1 MCFVAAIAVLAA
13 GCGKPAGNRAANSGG
28 SVDLDSLAVGEAIRH
43 DNLAIFPVI
52 SKTPRNENPFIT
64 LDEGL
69 AAGTIEIRE
78 LGSAAAGVQTV
89 QQTVQPNPGASP
101 FDALGPPSFDPPS
114 FNRPSTPAPNQPV
127 QPPARNEV
135 VSDQSSND
143 SRAIPTGN
151 EEHRPQQTANAP
163 ARNDE
168 SAVQP
173 GRAAANDVNRLLV
186 LNKSNKPL
194 YLMPGEIIVGG
205 QQDRV
210 IGTEVVLQPSEEP
223 QTIDV
228 FCVEHGRW
236 RNRDAT
242 ELAGYVNASRINSD
256 VYPVADL
263 VVPVSPE
270 AANPEKAAAQAAQGK
285 FVASVGRLNKG
296 SRLAVQEA
304 NDQSKVWSEVSKE
317 NLKSGVANGTTTG
330 AFTKNYA
337 DNDTLKKLQ
346 PLMEKI
352 KDPVGQTE
360 NIVGVVVAVD
370 GKIDS
375 MDVFQSTPLFRQLW
389 PKLLKSYALDAVNAA
404 STGEKSKAAPA
415 ECTKDDAKQF
425 LTKAF
430 KADERGTETKHNVAV
445 TTRGGEKD
453 DFVSFTASEDEKSAG
468 AMGGGGGFGGGVH
481 TSAFAK

>member
-1 MCFVAAIAVLAA
+1 MSRCMWLVAAIAVLAA
-13 GCGKPAGNRAANSGG
+13 GCGKPAGNHAANRGG
-28 SVDLDSLAVGEAIRH
+28 SVDLDGLVIGEPIRH
-43 DNLAIFPVI
+43 ENLTIFPVI

-78 LGSAAAGVQTV
+78 LGSSGAGAQTA
-89 QQTVQPNPGASP
+89 QPTVQPNPGATP
-101 FDALGPPSFDPPS
+101 FDAPEPPS
-114 FNRPSTPAPNQPV
+114 FNAPSTPAPNQ
-127 QPPARNEV
+127 PARNEV
-135 VSDQSSND
+135 VSDQPSND
-143 SRAIPTGN
+143 PFSPPTGN
-151 EEHRPQQTANAP
+151 NDPRPPQAPNAP
-163 ARNDE
+163 AQNDV
-168 SAVQP
+168 AGAQRGQP
-173 GRAAANDVNRLLV
+173 AANDVNRLIV
-186 LNKSNKPL
+186 LNTSNKPL

-210 IGTEVVLQPSEEP
+210 IGTEVVLQPSKEP

-242 ELAGYVNASRINSD
+242 ELAGYVNAGRLNTNA
-256 VYPVADL
+256 YAVADL
-263 VVPVSPE
+263 VVPVAPE
-270 AANPEKAAAQAAQGK
+270 AANPEKAAEQAAQGK

-304 NDQSKVWSEVSKE
+304 NDQGKVWSEVSKE
-317 NLKSGVANGTTTG
+317 NAKSGVASETTTG

-404 STGEKSKAAPA
+404 SAGEKAKAATA

-430 KADERGTETKHNVAV
+430 KAEERGTETKHNVAV

-453 DFVSFTASEDEKSAG
+453 DFVSFSASADEMPAG
-468 AMGGGGGFGGGVH
+468 AAGGGFGGGGGVH

>member
-1 MCFVAAIAVLAA
+1 MSRCIWLVAAIAVFVA
-13 GCGKPAGNRAANSGG
+13 GCGKPASNRVANSGG
-28 SVDLDSLAVGEAIRH
+28 AVDLDHLAIGEPIRH
-43 DNLAIFPVI
+43 DNLTIFPVI
-52 SKTPRNENPFIT
+52 SKTPRSENPFIT

-69 AAGTIEIRE
+69 AAGTVEIRE
-78 LGSAAAGVQTV
+78 LGSAAADGQTT
-89 QQTVQPNPGASP
+89 QQTVQPNANPNPVAQTPSP
-101 FDALGPPSFDPPS
+101 DP
-114 FNRPSTPAPNQPV
+114 PSTPAPS
-127 QPPARNEV
+127 PA
-135 VSDQSSND
+135 
-143 SRAIPTGN
+143 
-151 EEHRPQQTANAP
+151 PQQAPNAP

-168 SAVQP
+168 STVQP
-173 GRAAANDVNRLLV
+173 ARTAANDVNRLLV
-186 LNKSNKPL
+186 LNRSNKPL

-210 IGTEVVLQPSEEP
+210 IGTEVVLQPSNDP

-242 ELAGYVNASRINSD
+242 ELAGYVNAGRVNTNT
-256 VYPVADL
+256 YQVADL
-263 VVPVSPE
+263 VVPVTPE
-270 AANPEKAAAQAAQGK
+270 AANPEKAAEQAAQGK

-304 NDQSKVWSEVSKE
+304 NNQSKVWSEVSKE
-317 NLKSGVANGTTTG
+317 NEKSGVAADTATG
-330 AFTKNYA
+330 SFTKNYA

-352 KDPVGQTE
+352 KDPVAKTE

-389 PKLLKSYALDAVNAA
+389 PKLLKSYALDAVNAGSPDA
-404 STGEKSKAAPA
+404 KSTADAKQ
-415 ECTKDDAKQF
+415 CTKDDAKQF

-430 KADERGTETKHNVAV
+430 NADESGTETKHNVAV
-445 TTRGGEKD
+445 TKRGGDND
-453 DFVSFTASEDEKSAG
+453 DVISFSASADETTAG
-468 AMGGGGGFGGGVH
+468 AMGGGFGGGGVH